1 MGQPAAVLG
10 DMVVCP
16 LQTPTPGG
24 PVPHVGAPLMPM
36 GPPPTVLAMGKPIAT
51 MGGVQNLCTTPAG
64 PLPNPFPA
72 PGSPKVLV
80 GGKPALRVG
89 DSGAHPGSKIT
100 GPGAATVLIG

>member
-1 MGQPAAVLG
+1 MGMPAAVIG

-16 LQTPTPGG
+16 MQTPTPAG
-24 PVPHVGAPLMPM
+24 PVPHVGSPLVPM
-36 GPPPTVLAMGKPIAT
+36 GAPPLVLAMGKPIAT
-51 MGGVQNLCTTPAG
+51 MGGVQNICAG
-64 PLPNPFPA
+64 PAPIPNPFPM
-72 PGSPKVLV
+72 PGSPMVLV